1 MLNFSTLEK
10 LFKENDIFYEKE
22 VSMKNLTSFKIG
34 GRCKF
39 VCYPENFK
47 QLKSLIIILNKEK
60 IPNFFLGNGS
70 NILFKDSDFSGVAI
84 CSKKLNKISI
94 LKNNKVYCQSGANL
108 FKLCN
113 FLYLNSLSNLEK
125 LYGIPGTLGGAI
137 LMNAGAYGT
146 EIKDFLYSV
155 SHMDYLGNIYNLK
168 VKEIDFSYRFSS
180 YQKNGFFIIS
190 AILNLKKQNKEKIKN
205 KMDLILKKRK
215 EKQPLNFPNAG
226 SIFKRPKGY
235 FAAKLIEE
243 CGLKG
248 VEIGGAKIST
258 KHAGFIVNFNN
269 ATALDVKNLIEK
281 IKKIVKT
288 KTNVDLKTEIKFI
301 E

>member
-1 MLNFSTLEK
+1 MLNFSTIEK
-10 LFKENDIFYEKE
+10 LFKTENIFYEKE

-34 GRCKF
+34 GNCKF
-39 VCYPENFK
+39 VCYPKNFV
-47 QLKSLIIILNKEK
+47 QLKNLLIFLNKKK
-60 IPNFFLGNGS
+60 IPHFFLGNAS
-70 NILFKDSDFSGVAI
+70 NILFKDSDFLGVAV
-84 CSKKLNKISI
+84 CSKKLNKIEI
-94 LKNNKVYCQSGANL
+94 LKNNRVYCQSGVNL
-108 FKLCN
+108 FKLCH
-113 FLYLNSLSNLEK
+113 FLCLNSLSNLEE

-137 LMNAGAYGT
+137 LMNAGAYGK
-146 EIKDFLYSV
+146 EIKDFLHSV
-155 SHMDYLGNIYNLK
+155 SHMDNNGKIYNLK
-168 VKEIDFSYRFSS
+168 AKEIDFSYRFSS

-190 AILNLKKQNKEKIKN
+190 AILNLKKQDKDKIKN

-226 SIFKRPKGY
+226 SIFKRPKGF

-248 VEIGGAKIST
+248 IKVGGAKVST

-281 IKKIVKT
+281 IKEIVKI
-288 KTNVDLKTEIKFI
+288 KKNVDLKTEIKFI